1 MRITLEDIAKRCG
14 VSKVT
19 VSLALRENPRISPT
33 MRRRVQKM
41 AQELGYAPHP
51 MVSAL
56 MANLRA
62 ARKTRFVCNL
72 AFLTAFPTRDG
83 WKENLSFPRYWQG
96 IQRRASELGYG
107 LEVHWLGDH
116 KNSGPEL
123 SRVLI
128 NRGIRGIILCPL
140 PSFGLPLGLQ
150 WESFSVVALGHTFN
164 EVPVDHVS
172 NNQFHTILRGL
183 EEARLRGHRRMGVTM
198 PRFVDAKVEHL
209 WLAGLLSWQATHP
222 DLPRIAAHL
231 TDDFHE
237 EGVVAWIK
245 KEKPDV
251 VLANHG
257 PVLTWIRR
265 NGWRVPDDVSF
276 LHLNWI
282 PEKGEI
288 TGLNQQPE
296 KVGAAAVE
304 LLAEQINQNRRGIPE
319 NPKTITLESV
329 WHEGTTCPRREI

>member
-1 MRITLEDIAKRCG
+1 MRPTLDTIAKKCS

-19 VSLALRENPRISPT
+19 VSLALRDNPRIST
-33 MRRRVQKM
+33 AMREQVQKV
-41 AQELGYAPHP
+41 AKDLGYSPHP

-62 ARKTRFVCNL
+62 TRKTKFVCNL

-83 WKENLSFPRYWQG
+83 WKDNLSFPRYCEG
-96 IQRRASELGYG
+96 IQGRATELGYG
-107 LEVHWLGDH
+107 VEIHWLGDY
-116 KNSGPEL
+116 KNSGTEL
-123 SRVLI
+123 SRILI
-128 NRGIRGIILCPL
+128 NRGIRGVILCPL
-140 PSFGLPLGLQ
+140 PSFGMSLDLE
-150 WESFSVVALGHTFN
+150 WDSFSVVALGHTFN

-198 PRFVDAKVEHL
+198 PKFVDAKVDHF

-222 DLPRIAAHL
+222 DFPKISPYL

-237 EGVVAWIK
+237 EGVVAWMK
-245 KEKPDV
+245 QEKPDV

-288 TGLNQQPE
+288 SGLNQQPE

-304 LLAEQINQNRRGIPE
+304 LLAEQINQNRRGCPE

-329 WHEGTTCPRREI
+329 WNEGTTCPRRGI